1 MSERFQVD
9 GPVGTL
15 VGYDSGARG
24 SGLPVVLVHGINM
37 SGHVWDALSD
47 ELNDRRAVA
56 IDLRG
61 HGDSVKRGPYDAD
74 AYADDV
80 LAVMDERGI
89 DRAHLVGTS
98 FGGPVVCTVAARAP
112 GRVASVT
119 AIGSAVAAGDGV
131 DIDGGI
137 AAMRQVGA
145 RDFFMGFM
153 GQASFAPGTDA
164 ALIEQAA
171 DAASANRDLDTIEA
185 VTRTGFAAD
194 AADAVSKVQAPA
206 LVITG
211 EHDMTCPVPA
221 GEQLASALGT
231 ELTVMAG
238 RGHMAMVE
246 DPKAVAAVVAPH
258 LAANDRS
265 D

>member
-1 MSERFQVD
+1 MTRQLSID
-9 GPVGTL
+9 TPAGTIA
-15 VGYDSGARG
+15 ARDTEAG
-24 SGLPVVLVHGINM
+24 GDGLPVVFVHGINM
-37 SGHVWDALSD
+37 SGGVWDGVIEQLG
-47 ELNDRRAVA
+47 DRRA
-56 IDLRG
+56 ITLDLRG
-61 HGDSVKRGPYDAD
+61 HGDSVKTGPFDAH

-80 LAVMDERGI
+80 LAVMDARGV

-98 FGGPVVCTVAARAP
+98 FGGPVVCTIAARAP

-119 AIGSAVAAGDGV
+119 AIGSAVAAGDAV

-153 GQASFAPGTDA
+153 GQASFAPGTDPT
-164 ALIEQAA
+164 LIEQAA
-171 DAASANRDLDTIEA
+171 DAAASGRELDTIEG
-185 VTRTGFAAD
+185 VTRTAFSAD
-194 AADAVSKVQAPA
+194 ASDAVSKVRAPA

-221 GEQLASALGT
+221 GEQLAAALGT
-231 ELTVMAG
+231 TVHVLPG

-258 LAANDRS
+258 LAAHDG
-265 D
+265 